1 LNDSSSEDDA
11 IRTRSHH
18 SSSRSS
24 RPFYKWL
31 MTRGKTS
38 ISSSSD
44 DSDNKCDGEGK
55 RFIDELGH
63 AVKFFEYVCTK
74 QNAQFKTLK
83 NKLIS
88 FQNDYKCMLE
98 NFEIF
103 INLNCKR
110 TTKI

>member
-1 LNDSSSEDDA
+1 LTKKQRNRGCFACGKKGHFRDNCPNMDEPKKRRSKGKTLTSVKTWDDSSSEDDA
-11 IRTRSHH
+11 IRIRSHH
-18 SSSRSS
+18 SSLRSS

-63 AVKFFEYVCTK
+63 AVKFF
-74 QNAQFKTLK
+74 
-83 NKLIS
+83 
-88 FQNDYKCMLE
+88 
-98 NFEIF
+98 
-103 INLNCKR
+103 
-110 TTKI
+110 